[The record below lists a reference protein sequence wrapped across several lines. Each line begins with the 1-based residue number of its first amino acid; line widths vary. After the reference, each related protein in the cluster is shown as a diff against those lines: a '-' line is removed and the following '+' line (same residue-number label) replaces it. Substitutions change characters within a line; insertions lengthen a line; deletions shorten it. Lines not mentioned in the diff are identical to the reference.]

1 MTEEVSNR
9 AHAVALRAL
18 AWTLEDSDRAHRLL
32 ALTGL
37 DADQVRGRIDDPALL
52 DAVIAFL
59 EAHEPDLMACATAI
73 DVTPHELV
81 AIRPYLLPVPSGEG
95 RLGTSRAGV
104 GNTAFEGEGTE

>member
-1 MTEEVSNR
+1 MTDEVSNR

-37 DADQVRGRIDDPALL
+37 DADQVRGRIDDPTLL

-81 AIRPYLLPVPSGEG
+81 AIRPHLLPSPSGEG

-104 GNTAFEGEGTE
+104 GNPDFDGDTGG

>member
-1 MTEEVSNR
+1 MTDDVSNR
-9 AHAVALRAL
+9 AQAVALRAL

-37 DADQVRGRIDDPALL
+37 DAESVRGRIDDPALL
-52 DAVIAFL
+52 DAVVAFL

-81 AIRPYLLPVPSGEG
+81 AIRPHLK
-95 RLGTSRAGV
+95 
-104 GNTAFEGEGTE
+104 

>member
-1 MTEEVSNR
+1 MTDDVSNR

-37 DADQVRGRIDDPALL
+37 DAEQVRGRIDDPTLL

-73 DVTPHELV
+73 DVTPHELI
-81 AIRPYLLPVPSGEG
+81 AIRPHLLPARVREG
-95 RLGTSRAGV
+95 RLGTRRAGV
-104 GNTAFEGEGTE
+104 GNPDFEGDAG